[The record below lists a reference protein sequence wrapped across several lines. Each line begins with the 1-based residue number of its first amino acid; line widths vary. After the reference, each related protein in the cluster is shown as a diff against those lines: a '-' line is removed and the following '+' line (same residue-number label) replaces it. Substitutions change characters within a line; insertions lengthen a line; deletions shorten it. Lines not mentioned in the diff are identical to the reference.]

1 MDSSRA
7 EPLPH
12 LDSRFLSTVD
22 VLTNLFGPWLLPLF
36 GEGTILLAGGSL
48 TKEIA
53 SDRSVKGL
61 GRGAANVG
69 WRLMLLAAAMNFV
82 ISKGERGR

>member
-1 MDSSRA
+1 M
-7 EPLPH
+7 
-12 LDSRFLSTVD
+12 
-22 VLTNLFGPWLLPLF
+22 NLFGPWLLPLS
-36 GEGTILLAGGSL
+36 GVGTVLLMGGLL

-69 WRLMLLAAAMNFV
+69 WRLMLLAAVMYFL
-82 ISKGERGR
+82 ILERFANRVVLCKSVVHGDLLEGPED